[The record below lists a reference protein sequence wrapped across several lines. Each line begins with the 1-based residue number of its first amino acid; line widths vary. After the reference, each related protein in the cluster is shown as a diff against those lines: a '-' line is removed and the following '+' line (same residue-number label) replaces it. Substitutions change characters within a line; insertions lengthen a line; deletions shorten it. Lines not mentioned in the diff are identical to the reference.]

1 MAALPCTLTP
11 FPRTQQPAPTDLELP
26 RIRSPALPPIP
37 THIAPL
43 TAAPAS
49 SHAFVRMLC
58 PPALRW
64 LQVSATASL
73 PASSKSPASH
83 GNLPPLAG
91 FLGGTRVA
99 LSTPLRARFPSDFR
113 RDLLRGCLVEQALTC
128 TTNTCMAPLRVQLDV
143 TSDDGG
149 VLPAAIHAAALARIN
164 LGNVPRE
171 WPGFS
176 AVSLAGLGPPL
187 SA

>member
-1 MAALPCTLTP
+1 M
-11 FPRTQQPAPTDLELP
+11 
-26 RIRSPALPPIP
+26 
-37 THIAPL
+37 
-43 TAAPAS
+43 
-49 SHAFVRMLC
+49 MLC

-91 FLGGTRVA
+91 FPGSTRVA